1 MTSSYPETLQMLA
14 SQFATPLRITLIISL
29 ALFLQHL
36 IQRITP
42 RFRELIASRQESLEG
57 AQRVRTLSGYARCRA
72 YCVTH

>member
-36 IQRITP
+36 I
-42 RFRELIASRQESLEG
+42 
-57 AQRVRTLSGYARCRA
+57 
-72 YCVTH
+72 

>member
-42 RFRELIASRQESLEG
+42 RFRELIASR
-57 AQRVRTLSGYARCRA
+57 
-72 YCVTH
+72 